1 MSLLLSHKLSLRLR
15 GPRFLAPAPQ
25 QENPSSTPE
34 RIRIIHIIND
44 LNIGGAEMMLCK
56 LLSEADRKRFD
67 LVVVS
72 LRNRGQL
79 NRRIGALGIPVYSV
93 AMRLPLP
100 TPTSCWRLIR
110 LIRRLDPDL
119 IQGWMYHGNLAA
131 QIAGTFAPRPVTVVW
146 NVRQSLSGLNYE
158 KWSTAAVIRLCARLS
173 NLPSKIIYNSRIAAA
188 QHGAIGYQLQNSVVI
203 PNGFITNQF
212 TPSLEARRSVRTELG
227 VAEDALLIGQVS
239 RYHPVKDHGNFLHA
253 AKILLRT
260 HPDVQFVL
268 CGENINWVNPILCGL
283 INELKLAERIHLLD
297 QRQDMAR
304 ITAALD
310 IAVSSSCAESFPNVI
325 GEAMSCG
332 VPCVVTD
339 VSDLVWILG
348 DTGRV
353 VPPRNAQALAEGM
366 RELVELGLEG
376 RAALGKAARE
386 RVIKHFPLR
395 EIESLYEA
403 LYEDVLALPAAGLS
417 SSASNVRYHEFA
429 DHPLVDAADMKSQAS
444 ERSATLRVK

>member
-1 MSLLLSHKLSLRLR
+1 MSLLFSQKLSTRLR
-15 GPRFLAPAPQ
+15 GPRFPAPPPQ
-25 QENPSSTPE
+25 QEELSSTPK
-34 RIRIIHIIND
+34 RIRIVHIIND

-56 LLSEADRKRFD
+56 LLSAANRKRFD

-79 NRRIGALGIPVYSV
+79 NRRIEALGIPVYSV

-119 IQGWMYHGNLAA
+119 IQGWMYHGNFAA
-131 QIAGTFAPRPVTVVW
+131 QIAGTFAHRPVTIVW
-146 NVRQSLSGLNYE
+146 NVRQTLYGIDYE
-158 KWSTAAVIRLCARLS
+158 KWSTAAVIKLCARLS
-173 NLPSKIIYNSRIAAA
+173 NLPAKIIYNSRIAAA

-203 PNGFITNQF
+203 PNGFVANVF
-212 TPSLEARRSVRTELG
+212 TPSLEARRRVRTELG
-227 VAEDALLIGQVS
+227 VADDALLIGLIG

-253 AKILLRT
+253 AAILLKS

-268 CGENINWVNPILCGL
+268 CGEKVNWVNPFLCSL
-283 INELKLAERIHLLD
+283 IDQLKLAERVHLLD

-310 IAVSSSCAESFPNVI
+310 VATSSSYAESFPNVI

-339 VSDLVWILG
+339 VSDLVWIVG
-348 DTGRV
+348 ETGRV
-353 VPPRNAQALAEGM
+353 VPSRNAQSLAEGM
-366 RELVELGLEG
+366 RDLVEMGPEG
-376 RAALGKAARE
+376 RAELGRAARE
-386 RVIKHFPLR
+386 RIIKHFPLR

-403 LYEDVLALPAAGLS
+403 LYEDLLLPARGLTS
-417 SSASNVRYHEFA
+417 DVSNVRYHEFA
-429 DHPLVDAADMKSQAS
+429 EHPLVNAADTNSQAS
-444 ERSATLRVK
+444 ERSAALRSE